1 MVQRALAARGVRMMS
16 TAQAEAI
23 SKRLPEL
30 TNVVLPRGLI
40 NLERDEPRENVQL
53 LATANSLLVRKD
65 LHPAL
70 QYLLLEAM
78 REAHSPPGPFS
89 RQGEFPAV
97 MPQDLPLSQQA
108 ERFYRSGRPWLYQ
121 YTNFWLAVLL
131 DRLAFILI
139 PVLLALI
146 PILRYAPSLYTWLH
160 RRRIWRLH
168 REIAELD
175 FRVSDAPEMKDAHR
189 ARLAELESQVRALRV
204 PLPFEDEVYHLRSHL
219 SLLRTRLDAA

>member
-1 MVQRALAARGVRMMS
+1 MMS
-16 TAQAEAI
+16 TAQAEAN
-23 SKRLPEL
+23 SKKLPAL
-30 TNVVLPRGLI
+30 TNVVLSRGLI
-40 NLERDEPRENVQL
+40 DLERDEPRQDTQL

-78 REAHSPPGPFS
+78 REAHSPPGPFN

-146 PILRYAPSLYTWLH
+146 PVLRYAPSLYTWLH

-168 REIAELD
+168 REIAELEFNVTD
-175 FRVSDAPEMKDAHR
+175 SPQTKDAHR
-189 ARLAELESQVRALRV
+189 ARIAELESQVRALRV
-204 PLPFEDEVYHLRSHL
+204 PLPFEDEVYHLRNHL
-219 SLLRTRLDAA
+219 ALLRARLA